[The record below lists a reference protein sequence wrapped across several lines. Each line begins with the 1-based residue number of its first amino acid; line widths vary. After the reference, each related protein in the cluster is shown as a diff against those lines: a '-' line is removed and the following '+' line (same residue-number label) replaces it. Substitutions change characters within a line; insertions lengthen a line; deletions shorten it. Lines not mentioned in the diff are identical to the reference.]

1 MSQIRN
7 LIVSYGALN
16 SRERI
21 FIAEEYSMFFPGFRV
36 GLRSHNKANEKQKGS
51 SSADSAV
58 LRDFLTCAHARIRT
72 GRNGW
77 PNCEL
82 RSAHVHGGKFSSV
95 YVGAALHAFCL
106 PTPDSRLPHIYNR
119 KQENQPAD
127 VREAFPRRRKIERDL
142 TVARFVYYANY
153 AKLCS

>member
-51 SSADSAV
+51 SSADSTV
-58 LRDFLTCAHARIRT
+58 LRDFLTCAHAQVGAGGLIASCGLPMCTAGSLALCMWELLCMHFAFRRQTRDSHTYTT
-72 GRNGW
+72 GNEKF
-77 PNCEL
+77 NQQT
-82 RSAHVHGGKFSSV
+82 SGKRFQEEEKSSV
-95 YVGAALHAFCL
+95 
-106 PTPDSRLPHIYNR
+106 I
-119 KQENQPAD
+119 
-127 VREAFPRRRKIERDL
+127 
-142 TVARFVYYANY
+142 
-153 AKLCS
+153 

>member
-1 MSQIRN
+1 MIQIRN

-21 FIAEEYSMFFPGFRV
+21 FIAEEYSTFFPGFRV

-58 LRDFLTCAHARIRT
+58 LHDFLTCAHAVYTQVGAGGLIASC
-72 GRNGW
+72 G
-77 PNCEL
+77 L
-82 RSAHVHGGKFSSV
+82 HGGKFSSV

-106 PTPDSRLPHIYNR
+106 PTPDLRLPHIYNR
-119 KQENQPAD
+119 KRENQPAD
-127 VREAFPRRRKIERDL
+127 IREALPRRRKIERDL